1 MIQTANPWP
10 RAAPA
15 LTFPALAA
23 GMLQAGLLIG
33 LLAGCETRLG
43 DVRAARPPPPR
54 GDAAAII
61 ARHGLAPETVGYA
74 VYDAETGA
82 RVAAKSEHTP
92 FIPASVAKVPTTVAA
107 LDILGPD
114 FRFRTPLL
122 ITGTVEDGTLDG
134 TLTLKGGGD
143 PMLSPADLMSLARK
157 LRAAGIRRLNG
168 GFYVDTSL
176 IAGGAEIEP
185 RQPDDAGYNP
195 GFGALSLDFN
205 RILMTW
211 APESDSAPD
220 GTRVYAASPTSPGEV
235 GLAPPSTPP
244 GPRFVYAGRGEA
256 WMLSPRAPGAGTE
269 WLPVKQPGLY
279 AGRVFRQLARMN
291 GTALPPPERGTA
303 PTDAREIARHTGQ
316 PLRRTVRAGLEFS
329 NNLVAEMIGLAAS
342 RRLTGRALSLK
353 QSSARL
359 TAWLKERIP
368 GISWRGYVLDNHS
381 GLSSG
386 SRATPRQMV
395 AVLRYAEGRRDYHA
409 LLGASG
415 WKESLGGRLADAS
428 AALRVWA
435 KTGTLKYASG
445 IAGTLFTA
453 KNRRLVFALFIT
465 DMEKRRRY
473 DRTANQAAPGVAA
486 PAEAWLERAK
496 GLEEALIRRWI
507 AAY

>member
-1 MIQTANPWP
+1 MIPTANPWF
-10 RAAPA
+10 RAV
-15 LTFPALAA
+15 PALAA
-23 GMLQAGLLIG
+23 GMLLTGLLVG

-43 DVRAARPPPPR
+43 DVRAAGPPPPR
-54 GDAAAII
+54 GDGLAII
-61 ARHGLAPETVGYA
+61 ARHGMAPETVGYA

-82 RVAAKSEHTP
+82 RVAAKSENTP

-107 LDILGPD
+107 LEILGPD

-122 ITGTVEDGTLDG
+122 ITGKVEDGTLDG
-134 TLTLKGGGD
+134 TLYLKGGGD

-211 APESDSAPD
+211 APGPD
-220 GTRVYAASPTSPGEV
+220 ETRVFAASPTGPGDV
-235 GLAPPSTPP
+235 SLAPPSTPP
-244 GPRFVYAGRGEA
+244 GPNFVYRGRGEA
-256 WMLSPRAPGAGTE
+256 WLLSPRAPGAGAE

-279 AGRVFRQLARMN
+279 AGQVFRQLARMN
-291 GTALPPPERGTA
+291 GTALPPPGRGAA
-303 PTDAREIARHTGQ
+303 PTDAREIARHTGE
-316 PLRRTVRAGLEFS
+316 PLIRTVRAGLEFS

-342 RRLTGRALSLK
+342 RRLTGRKLTLK
-353 QSSARL
+353 ESSARL

-395 AVLRYAEGRRDYHA
+395 SVLRYAEARRDYHA

-496 GLEEALIRRWI
+496 ALEEALIRRWI
-507 AAY
+507 AVY